1 MMKAVC
7 VDHAKEGFPL
17 SWADVP
23 DAECK
28 SGEVLVDI
36 HATAV
41 NRADLLQR
49 AGNYPVPSGA
59 PPYMGL
65 EMAGVVADVGEDVT
79 GWQVGDRVCA
89 LLSGGGYA
97 EKVSVP
103 QELLMHIPDDW
114 SFEQAAAVP
123 EVFYTAF
130 VNLFMEGEL
139 QEGETVLI
147 HGGASGVGTAGIQM
161 AHQAG
166 CKVIVTAGRE
176 DKVARCLAL
185 GADVAINYKERD
197 FAEAVREVAPDG
209 VDVVLD
215 ISGGEY
221 LERNVSL
228 LKRKGRLVIIALLGG
243 ANAEINLGLML
254 RSRLRVIGSV
264 LRSRSLEEKVAIK
277 TGFEARF
284 WPLLVDGT
292 IQTVIDTVLPI
303 AQVADA
309 HDILT
314 NNQNIGKVIMT
325 VRDRS

>member
-1 MMKAVC
+1 LKAVC
-7 VDHAKEGFPL
+7 VDQEKDGFPL
-17 SWADVP
+17 SWIEVP
-23 DAECK
+23 DPECGV
-28 SGEVLVDI
+28 GEVLVQI

-49 AGNYPVPSGA
+49 AGNYPVPAGA
-59 PPYMGL
+59 PSYMGL
-65 EMAGVVADVGEDVT
+65 EMAGVIAKVGDGVN

-97 EKVSVP
+97 EKVCVP
-103 QELLMHIPDDW
+103 HELLMRIPDDW

-139 QEGETVLI
+139 QTGETVLI
-147 HGGASGVGTAGIQM
+147 HGGASGVGTAAIQM
-161 AHQAG
+161 AHQAK
-166 CKVIVTAGRE
+166 CKVIATAGRD

-185 GADVAINYKERD
+185 GADVAINYKVRN
-197 FAEAVREVAPDG
+197 FAEAVKAVAPDG
-209 VDVVLD
+209 VDVILD

-243 ANAEINLGLML
+243 AKAEINLGLML
-254 RSRLRVIGSV
+254 RNRLRVIGSV

-277 TGFEARF
+277 TGFETRF
-284 WPLLVDGT
+284 WPLFVNGT
-292 IQTVIDTVLPI
+292 VQPIIDTVLPI
-303 AQVADA
+303 EQVSDA
-309 HDILT
+309 HDILK
-314 NNQNIGKVIMT
+314 NNLNIGKVIMT
-325 VRDRS
+325 VRH

>member
-1 MMKAVC
+1 MKAVC
-7 VDHAKEGFPL
+7 VDQEKDGFPL
-17 SWADVP
+17 SWRAVP
-23 DAECK
+23 DPICGV
-28 SGEVLVDI
+28 GEVLVQV

-49 AGNYPVPSGA
+49 AGNYPVPAGA

-65 EMAGVVADVGEDVT
+65 EMAGVIAEVGKDVP

-97 EKVSVP
+97 EKVCVP
-103 QELLMHIPDDW
+103 YELLMRIPDDW
-114 SFEQAAAVP
+114 SFEKATAVP

-139 QEGETVLI
+139 QVGETVLI

-161 AHQAG
+161 AHHAK
-166 CKVIVTAGRE
+166 CHVIATAGRD
-176 DKVARCLAL
+176 DKVARCLEL
-185 GADVAINYKERD
+185 GAYVAINYKARD
-197 FAEAVREVAPDG
+197 FAEAVKTVAPGG
-209 VDVVLD
+209 VDVILD

-228 LKRKGRLVIIALLGG
+228 LKQKGRLVIIALLGG
-243 ANAEINLGLML
+243 TKAEINLGLML
-254 RSRLRVIGSV
+254 RNRLRVVGSV

-277 TGFEARF
+277 TGFEKRF
-284 WPLLVDGT
+284 WPLLVQGS
-292 IQTVIDTVLPI
+292 IQPIIDTVLPI
-303 AQVADA
+303 EQVADA
-309 HDILT
+309 HDILK

-325 VRDRS
+325 VRH

>member
-1 MMKAVC
+1 MKAVC
-7 VDHAKEGFPL
+7 VDQEKDGFPL
-17 SWADVP
+17 SWVDVP
-23 DAECK
+23 DAVCEV
-28 SGEVLVDI
+28 GEVLVDI
-36 HATAV
+36 YATAI

-49 AGNYPVPSGA
+49 AGNYPVPPGA

-65 EMAGVVADVGEDVT
+65 EMAGVIADVGDEVT
-79 GWQVGDRVCA
+79 DWQVGDRVCA

-97 EKVSVP
+97 EKVAVP
-103 QELLMHIPDDW
+103 QELLMRVPDDW
-114 SFEQAAAVP
+114 SFEKATAVP

-139 QEGETVLI
+139 QQGETVLI

-161 AHQAG
+161 AHHAG

-176 DKVARCLAL
+176 DKVARCLEL
-185 GADVAINYKERD
+185 GADVAINYKECD
-197 FAEAVREVAPDG
+197 FAEAVRKVAPDG
-209 VDVVLD
+209 VDVILD

-243 ANAEINLGLML
+243 ASAEINLGLLL

-277 TGFEARF
+277 DGFEKRF
-284 WPLLVDGT
+284 WPLLLDGT
-292 IQTVIDTVLPI
+292 IDTVIDTVLPI
-303 AQVADA
+303 EQISDAQ
-309 HDILT
+309 DILT
-314 NNQNIGKVIMT
+314 NNRNIGKVIMK
-325 VRDRS
+325 VRNEI